1 MKIAIYPGTFDPIT
15 YGHIDVLERALEIFD
30 KVIITIAHNTAK
42 EPLFTD
48 PERLD
53 MVKHV
58 IKKYGKHT
66 DTEYFD
72 GLLVNYARKKKA
84 IALVRGL
91 RAVSDFE
98 YELQMALMNRKLAN
112 DITTIFFMPHE
123 KHTYLNSSIV
133 REIALLNG
141 DISSFVP
148 AYVQKILKSKVQ
160 KLRKRKK

>member
-30 KVIITIAHNTAK
+30 KVIVTIAHNTAK
-42 EPLFTD
+42 DPLFSD
-48 PERLD
+48 AERLE

-58 IKKYGKHT
+58 IKKYGKRAEA
-66 DTEYFD
+66 EYFD
-72 GLLVNYARKKKA
+72 GLLVDYARKKKA

-98 YELQMALMNRKLAN
+98 YELQMALMNRKLAD
-112 DITTIFFMPHE
+112 DISTIFFMPHE
-123 KHTYLNSSIV
+123 RHTYLNSSIV
-133 REIALLNG
+133 REIAKLDG

-148 AYVQKILKSKVQ
+148 AYVQKILKSKVHM
-160 KLRKRKK
+160 LRRR

>member
-30 KVIITIAHNTAK
+30 KVIVTIAHNTAK
-42 EPLFTD
+42 EPLFND
-48 PERLD
+48 EERLN
-53 MVKHV
+53 MVKQV
-58 IKKYGKHT
+58 TKKYGKRVEA
-66 DTEYFD
+66 EYFD
-72 GLLVNYARKKKA
+72 GLLVEYARKKKA

-112 DITTIFFMPHE
+112 EISTVFFMPHE

-133 REIALLNG
+133 REIAMLDG

-160 KLRKRKK
+160 KLRKSKK

>member
-30 KVIITIAHNTAK
+30 KVIVTIAHNTAK

-48 PERLD
+48 AERLD
-53 MVKHV
+53 MVKNV
-58 IKKYGKHT
+58 TKKYGKRVEA
-66 DTEYFD
+66 EYFD
-72 GLLVNYARKKKA
+72 GLLVKYARKKKA
-84 IALVRGL
+84 IALIRGL

-98 YELQMALMNRKLAN
+98 YEMQMALMNRKLAKE
-112 DITTIFFMPHE
+112 ISTIFFMPHE

-141 DISSFVP
+141 DVTCFVP
-148 AYVQKILKSKVQ
+148 PYVQKILKSKVS
-160 KLRKRKK
+160 K

>member
-30 KVIITIAHNTAK
+30 KVIVTIAHNTAK
-42 EPLFTD
+42 DPLFTD
-48 PERLD
+48 AERLE

-58 IKKYGKHT
+58 IKKYGKRAEA
-66 DTEYFD
+66 EYFD
-72 GLLVNYARKKKA
+72 GLLVDYARKKKA

-98 YELQMALMNRKLAN
+98 YELQMALMNRKLAD
-112 DITTIFFMPHE
+112 DISTIFFMPHE

>member
-30 KVIITIAHNTAK
+30 KVIVTIAHNTTK
-42 EPLFTD
+42 DPLFTD
-48 PERLD
+48 AERLE

-58 IKKYGKHT
+58 IKKYGKRAEA
-66 DTEYFD
+66 EYFD
-72 GLLVNYARKKKA
+72 GLLVDYARKKKT

-98 YELQMALMNRKLAN
+98 YELQMALMNRKLAD
-112 DITTIFFMPHE
+112 DISTIFFMPHE

-133 REIALLNG
+133 REIAKLDGN
-141 DISSFVP
+141 ISSFVP

-160 KLRKRKK
+160 KLRKGKK

>member
-30 KVIITIAHNTAK
+30 KVIVTIAHNTAK
-42 EPLFTD
+42 DPLFSD
-48 PERLD
+48 AERLE

-58 IKKYGKHT
+58 IKKYGKRA
-66 DTEYFD
+66 DAEYFD
-72 GLLVNYARKKKA
+72 GLLVDYARKKKA

-98 YELQMALMNRKLAN
+98 YELQMALMNRKLAD
-112 DITTIFFMPHE
+112 DISTIFFMPHE

-141 DISSFVP
+141 NISSFVP

-160 KLRKRKK
+160 KLRNSRK